1 MQIASF
7 ALSSIV
13 EATHGRCHAEKP
25 VGDIRIDQIIIDSR
39 NYESVQSAI
48 FIALVSRKNDGHR
61 YVQPLYEAG
70 VRCFLISCFLP
81 EFSQMP
87 DAVFIEVEDTLVA
100 LQQWAAWHRSRFS
113 IPVVGITGSNG
124 KTIVKEWMS
133 FLLGF
138 DKRVVRSPKSFNSQ
152 IGVPLSVLRME
163 RGDDIGIFEAGISQ
177 VGEMRNLQPVMQPT
191 IGILTNIG
199 EAHDAGFADRL
210 QKTCE
215 KLQLFTSV
223 NVLIFCADYPEIRDA
238 LTRGLLPG
246 DTRFLCWSADGII
259 ADTGQG
265 ENAKIVKD
273 TRESIRTG
281 VDIPHPSSDAI
292 KVDLRI
298 VESRVDQDGGRV
310 LKALYKGIEH
320 QVEIPFTDYASFEN
334 AVHCWLFM
342 LDAGYPDEIIA
353 ARFRQLPSLKMRM
366 EMKEG
371 VGHSWVL
378 NDAYSSDF
386 SSFCMALD
394 FLCNHAQGKSCCVIM
409 SDILQSGRPE
419 SVLYGEVAN
428 VLEQKRIKELVAIGP
443 ALVRHENCFVGLQ
456 ARFYRNM
463 EHFLQ
468 DFRAEDFAGKAVLLK
483 GARVFAFERI
493 DALLQRRVHETVME
507 VNLSALV
514 HNMNYFRSLLK
525 PETKL
530 MVMGKA
536 FSYGSGSHEI
546 ADVLEFNHVDYVT
559 VAYVDEAVALRNNG
573 IRLPIMCM
581 NAEVE
586 GLETAIRYQVE
597 PAIYNFRMLET
608 LENYLS
614 GSVSAQQSGVVRI
627 HIGLDTGMHRMGF
640 EEKDLDYLLPRLVS
654 NPRFKVQSVYTHL
667 ATADMPEMDVY
678 TRKQLEA
685 YSRMSSRFR
694 TLFPDILRHCLNT
707 AGIFYYPEYQFD
719 MVRLGI
725 GLYGVGTDAAM
736 QSHLETVSTL
746 KAVISQIRT
755 IPIGDAVGYGRRF
768 VASRET
774 RIGVI
779 GIGYADGLNRHL
791 GNGRYHV
798 LVNGYKVP
806 IVGSICMDM
815 CMIDLTGVPAKEG
828 DEVEIFGRSNP
839 IEAMAVCLDTIP
851 YEILT
856 SVSLRVKRVYI
867 ND

>member
-7 ALSSIV
+7 TLSSIV
-13 EATHGRCHAEKP
+13 EATHGRCFHAGGRIMAGAP
-25 VGDIRIDQIIIDSR
+25 AMDMRIDQIITDSR
-39 NYESVQSAI
+39 SFETVRSAL
-48 FIALVSRKNDGHR
+48 FVALRSRKNDGHR
-61 YVQPLYEAG
+61 YVRKMYVEG
-70 VRCFLISCFLP
+70 VRYFLISCFLP
-81 EFSQMP
+81 EFETMP
-87 DAVFIEVEDTLVA
+87 DAFFVEVEDTMIA
-100 LQQWAAWHRSRFS
+100 LQEWAAWHRSRFS
-113 IPVVGITGSNG
+113 VPVVGITGSNG
-124 KTIVKEWMS
+124 KTIVKEWLS

-138 DKRVVRSPKSFNSQ
+138 DKHIVRSPKSFNSQ
-152 IGVPLSVLRME
+152 IGVPLSVLQMDTA
-163 RGDDIGIFEAGISQ
+163 DDMGIFEAGISEP
-177 VGEMRNLQPVMQPT
+177 GEMASLRAVMQPT

-199 EAHDAGFADRL
+199 TAHDAGFENRR

-215 KLQLFTSV
+215 KLKLFGLSQK
-223 NVLIFCADYPEIRDA
+223 LIFCADYQDIIGSLADG
-238 LTRGLLPG
+238 GLPKSVRL
-246 DTRFLCWSADGII
+246 LSWSAATSDKQSVSAGP
-259 ADTGQG
+259 ADLQIL
-265 ENAKIVKD
+265 EN
-273 TRESIRTG
+273 
-281 VDIPHPSSDAI
+281 
-292 KVDLRI
+292 
-298 VESRVDQDGGRV
+298 RVCSGGRM
-310 LKALYKGIEH
+310 LKALFRAREH
-320 QVEIPFTDYASFEN
+320 SLRIPFSDQASFEN

-342 LDAGYPDEIIA
+342 LDAGFPDAVIEE
-353 ARFRQLPSLKMRM
+353 RFRQLPSLKMRM

-386 SSFCMALD
+386 TSFCLAVD
-394 FLCNHAQGKSCCVIM
+394 FLCNHAQGKPCCVIM

-419 SVLYGEVAN
+419 DELYGEVAD
-428 VLEQKRIKELVAIGP
+428 VLRQKGIRELVAVGP
-443 ALVRHENCFVGLQ
+443 AVMRQQSCFAEFE
-456 ARFYRNM
+456 ARFYPDTDRL
-463 EHFLQ
+463 LQ
-468 DFRAEDFAGKAVLLK
+468 DFRCEDYAGKAILLK
-483 GARVFAFERI
+483 GARVFAFEKI

-514 HNMNYFRSLLK
+514 HNLNYFRGLLK

-586 GLETAIRYQVE
+586 GLETAVRYQVE

-614 GSVSAQQSGVVRI
+614 GENRPSSLASDSRQDVVKV

-640 EEKDLDYLLPRLVS
+640 EEKDLDSLLPRLAS
-654 NPRFKVQSVYTHL
+654 NPRIKVQSVYTHL
-667 ATADMPEMDVY
+667 ATADMPEMDAY
-678 TRKQLEA
+678 TRKQLA
-685 YSRMSSRFR
+685 LYTWMSHRFK

-707 AGIFYYPEYQFD
+707 AGIFYYPDYQFE

-725 GLYGVGTDAAM
+725 GLYGVGTDAVM
-736 QSHLETVSTL
+736 QKHLETVSTL
-746 KAVISQIRT
+746 KTVISQIRI
-755 IPIGDAVGYGRRF
+755 IPAGDAVGYGRRF
-768 VASRET
+768 VARRET
-774 RIGVI
+774 RVGVI

-798 LVNGYKVP
+798 LVNGCKVP
-806 IVGSICMDM
+806 IIGSICMDM
-815 CMIDLTGVPAKEG
+815 CMIDLTDVPAQEG
-828 DEVEIFGRSNP
+828 DEVEIFGKQHP
-839 IEAMAVCLDTIP
+839 IDVMASCLDTIP